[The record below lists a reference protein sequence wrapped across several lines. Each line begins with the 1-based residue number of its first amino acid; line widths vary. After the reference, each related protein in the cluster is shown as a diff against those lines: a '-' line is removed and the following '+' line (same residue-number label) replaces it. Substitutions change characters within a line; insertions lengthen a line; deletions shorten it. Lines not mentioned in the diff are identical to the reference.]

1 MPNVLIL
8 QSVLSQ
14 PILNENMKVFM
25 TNFIFQGSWF
35 GSSRKYDH
43 RARSDLLKLIGNVL
57 NYLSSDQQD
66 NTYEGTSNRY
76 TAIRISFSCH

>member
-1 MPNVLIL
+1 MNLFYS
-8 QSVLSQ
+8 QSVLSH
-14 PILNENMKVFM
+14 PILNENMQECM

-66 NTYEGTSNRY
+66 NTYEGNRY
-76 TAIRISFSCH
+76 NKNNN